1 MNKKEFINKYYDM
14 FDVYGKG
21 GITFDELVAELMLK
35 EDIIDIKEYHEIL
48 EGLVPKLGH
57 PKLIEFNEK
66 YNAILKHYRNNN
78 CKIQDV
84 LDAVEILEKYNFK
97 EL

>member
-1 MNKKEFINKYYDM
+1 MEKEVFINKYYDM

-35 EDIIDIKEYHEIL
+35 ENIIDIKEYHEIL

-57 PKLIEFNEK
+57 PLLIKFNEK
-66 YNAILKHYRNNN
+66 YKAILKHYRSGN
-78 CKIQDV
+78 CSIQDV
-84 LDAVEILEKYNFK
+84 LDAVEVLEKYDF
-97 EL
+97 

>member
-21 GITFDELVAELMLK
+21 GITFDELVAELML
-35 EDIIDIKEYHEIL
+35 EENIIDIKEYHEIL

-57 PKLIEFNEK
+57 PKLVEFNTK
-66 YNAILKHYRNNN
+66 YKAILDHYRNKK
-78 CKIQDV
+78 CSIQDV
-84 LDAVEILEKYNFK
+84 LDAVEILEKYNF
-97 EL
+97 